1 MAGLI
6 GVRVTIE
13 DSKLQQ
19 VISRLPL
26 AADEAAEMTADVI
39 AQNAQAIVPVR
50 TGFLRSTIQK
60 AGGGSHWIVT
70 ATAAYAIFV
79 EFGTRFMAAQ
89 PFLRPAAEMVDMSR
103 IVAAFHRR
111 LGL

>member
-6 GVRVTIE
+6 GVRVTIK
-13 DSKLQQ
+13 DSKLHD
-19 VISRLPL
+19 VISRLPI

-39 AQNAQAIVPVR
+39 MENAQAIVPVR
-50 TGFLRSTIQK
+50 TGHLKSTITK

-70 ATAAYAIFV
+70 ATALYAIFI

-89 PFLRPAAEMVDMSR
+89 PFLRPAAEMCDMSK
-103 IVAAFHRR
+103 ITAAFLKRI
-111 LGL
+111 GL